1 MPGRVARAASI
12 VALVVGLFAPR
23 PSSAAGAD
31 PLPTQDEVHQLF
43 DQGKYPLALQK
54 LQRVLV
60 LKGPAAKP
68 YDRHDLLRLKAETH
82 LRLKAQTA
90 AAQAFGEAADE
101 AGQDNQA
108 GDVDR
113 ATALLIKR
121 SQNFAYTPK
130 VREKGKSADPISIM
144 EAESRKQALA
154 ALFRD
159 EFTVAAPKIK
169 AVQDARQLPPIIDV
183 MATVRDV
190 RVLESAATGSTAET
204 KKVVG
209 DLGAHA
215 HELMADAVKRM
226 KAPVDDIE
234 KSANDVVRVESVG
247 GDARTGGLRTDP
259 KWKKKGIDRRD
270 TTDLQDTIAKCEK
283 IAAACRDLADVLGDG
298 AADFGSV
305 RSEAGKVARQA
316 DQVLNADYRRT
327 YDRPPR

>member
-1 MPGRVARAASI
+1 MPRRPLRAVSLLTLAFGLL
-12 VALVVGLFAPR
+12 APVVSR
-23 PSSAAGAD
+23 AAGAEA
-31 PLPTQDEVHQLF
+31 LPTQDDIHQLF

-60 LKGPAAKP
+60 LKGAAAKP

-82 LRLKAQTA
+82 LRMKVQAA
-90 AAQAFGEAADE
+90 AAQAFTEAADE
-101 AGQDNQA
+101 AGQDTHA

-113 ATALLIKR
+113 AMALLIKR

-130 VREKGKSADPISIM
+130 VREKGKPTDPINIV
-144 EAESRKQALA
+144 EAETRKQALE

-159 EFTVAAPKIK
+159 EFAVAAPKIK

-190 RVLESAATGSTAET
+190 RILESAATGSTAET

-209 DLGAHA
+209 DLGARA
-215 HELMADAVKRM
+215 QELMADAVKRL
-226 KAPVDDIE
+226 KGPVEDIE
-234 KSANDVVRVESVG
+234 KSANEIVRVESVG
-247 GDARTGGLRTDP
+247 GDPRTGGLRSDP

-270 TTDLQDTIAKCEK
+270 TTDLQDTIATCEK

-298 AADFGSV
+298 AADFGGV
-305 RSEAGKVARQA
+305 RSEAGKLARRA